1 MISIVTPWLN
11 ASELCPMYARG
22 LAGAE
27 LVIVDNG
34 SEAEHAERIRA
45 MVERTNGIYLRN
57 EENRL
62 FAEANNQGL
71 AAATGDIIVFLN
83 NDVECRA
90 GFLEQVERDTE
101 GGALYGPSKLE
112 KFGHPYLEGW
122 CIAAQRS
129 VWEALRGWDAE
140 YFTGLYWEDNDLCYR
155 ATKAGFLL
163 IQRPW
168 PVWHFN
174 NYTSNRTPG
183 AKDNSAGNMARFLER
198 ANAQG

>member
-1 MISIVTPWLN
+1 VW
-11 ASELCPMYARG
+11 
-22 LAGAE
+22 
-27 LVIVDNG
+27 D
-34 SEAEHAERIRA
+34 
-45 MVERTNGIYLRN
+45 
-57 EENRL
+57 RL
-62 FAEANNQGL
+62 Q
-71 AAATGDIIVFLN
+71 
-83 NDVECRA
+83 
-90 GFLEQVERDTE
+90 
-101 GGALYGPSKLE
+101 
-112 KFGHPYLEGW
+112 
-122 CIAAQRS
+122 
-129 VWEALRGWDAE
+129 GWDAE